1 MYNTIIE
8 NIENKEPVGDIND
21 YPDQAGKY
29 TFYDLDQGATVADS
43 SSDLWD
49 IAFGG
54 TTLLANAEHGGGIQV
69 IQSTYSEVK
78 NAPEMGFSDTNAS
91 WYVYRG
97 EAPNLPK
104 HAVLPKATRP
114 LLLKLQRVTM
124 LKWKYL
130 VITKGTQM

>member
-1 MYNTIIE
+1 MYNTI
-8 NIENKEPVGDIND
+8 IENKEPVGDIND

-91 WYVYRG
+91 WYVYTG
-97 EAPNLPK
+97 E
-104 HAVLPKATRP
+104 ATRP